1 MEKENNKSE
10 LFGRQKEILLKFLT
24 SDETEMLI
32 VGGYA
37 SGKTTLGA
45 FTTLTFLRQG
55 CFCLMTR
62 ETERE
67 IENTM
72 LGHLFRFAKDE
83 EREYMLKTWNKNA
96 NRIEHPSGG
105 LLFYISLT
113 DINQSGTAGYTKIA
127 GYEFNFALIDEAWKI
142 KEEAY
147 KELITKRLRKP
158 PIQKVLLLTNAD
170 TTPVGHW
177 LHKRFAGKEERIYTT
192 DNPFVDQKVIERNK
206 KEMSQE
212 EFELWIGKGWGQG
225 LKSIYPLSE
234 DNIVEMNKITLEN
247 KVIKWRH
254 DRTFYAG
261 IDWGIENFAFVLGAY
276 DIDEEVLYL
285 IDCWE
290 FHRETIDD
298 IVNTLKTDLQ
308 KKWKINFEKEL
319 YCVGDIEGK
328 RKDWTGRTAYELF
341 LKYKF
346 RVEILDHIPLW
357 DSIQL
362 EQLLLKNKKIKIL
375 KQTDEINMSTDRI
388 MNAYNSAYKIE
399 NNRVIKVNELQHI
412 KDATRYL
419 VWYVFKNRKKGS
431 GGSGTSVYYLY
442 GGGVGSKKRNS

>member
-1 MEKENNKSE
+1 MNNNNNNNNKIE

-45 FTTLTFLRQG
+45 YTTLFFLRQG
-55 CFCLMTR
+55 FFCLMTR

-83 EREYMLKTWNKNA
+83 EREYMLKTWNKNT

-142 KEEAY
+142 KEDAY

-158 PIQKVLLLTNAD
+158 PVQKVLLLTNAD

-192 DNPFVDQKVIERNK
+192 DNPFVDQKFIERNK
-206 KEMSQE
+206 KEMTQE

-225 LKSIYPLSE
+225 LKSSYPLSE
-234 DNIVEMNKITLEN
+234 DNIVEFDAETLRR
-247 KVIKWRH
+247 KVWKWKQ
-254 DRTFYAG
+254 DRSFYLG
-261 IDWGIENFAFVLGAY
+261 IDWGISNFACVLGAY
-276 DIDEEVLYL
+276 DYDDEVMYLLDSWEWENTPIDEIANFLYK
-285 IDCWE
+285 E
-290 FHRETIDD
+290 
-298 IVNTLKTDLQ
+298 LQ
-308 KKWKINFEKEL
+308 RKWGILVEEEL
-319 YCVGDIEGK
+319 YCVGDVAGK
-328 RKDWTGRTAYELF
+328 RKDWTGRTPYEIF
-341 LKYKF
+341 SERRFVIEYFKP
-346 RVEILDHIPLW
+346 VPLAE
-357 DSIQL
+357 SVQK
-362 EQLLLKNKKIKIL
+362 EQYLLRKKKIKIL
-375 KQTDEINMSTDRI
+375 KPTDKIRTDRI
-388 MNAYNSAYKIE
+388 INAYYSAYRIE
-399 NNRVIKVNELQHI
+399 NDKVIKVNELEHI

-419 VWYVFKNRKKGS
+419 VWRFFFYGPSVSGYIPGYIFKK
-431 GGSGTSVYYLY
+431 
-442 GGGVGSKKRNS
+442 

>member
-1 MEKENNKSE
+1 MRRIEDILFKRQLEIRNKFWGTSE
-10 LFGRQKEILLKFLT
+10 RELVV
-24 SDETEMLI
+24 
-32 VGGYA
+32 VGGFG
-37 SGKTTLGA
+37 SGKTSLGA
-45 FTTLTFLRQG
+45 VITLEALRWG
-55 CFCLMTR
+55 LVCLMAR
-62 ETERE
+62 EYETE
-67 IENTM
+67 IINTM
-72 LGHLFRFAKDE
+72 FNYLFKFAEDE
-83 EREYMLKTWNKNA
+83 EREYMIRNWNKNE
-96 NRIEHPSGG
+96 NRIVHPSGG
-105 LLFYISLT
+105 ILFYRSLSE
-113 DINQSGTAGYTKIA
+113 INEGYTKLR
-127 GYEFNFALIDEAWKI
+127 GYEFNVAVIDEAWKI
-142 KEEAY
+142 TEQAY
-147 KELITKRLRKP
+147 DEVLLRMRAK
-158 PIQKVLLLTNAD
+158 PIQKVLLLSNND
-170 TTPVGHW
+170 KITPGHW
-177 LHKRFAGKEERIYTT
+177 IYKRFAGKEERIYTW
-192 DNPFVDQKVIERNK
+192 DNPFLDKKYIEEYK
-206 KEMSQE
+206 KKLSQE
-212 EFELWIGKGWGQG
+212 EFEMWAGKGWGQE
-225 LKSIYPLSE
+225 LKSTYPLSE
-234 DNIVEMNKITLEN
+234 NNIVEMNKITLES

-341 LKYKF
+341 LKHKF

-419 VWYVFKNRKKGS
+419 VWYVFKKRGKK
-431 GGSGTSVYYLY
+431 GTSVYFLY
-442 GGGVGSKKRNS
+442 MGGMGGRNENFRKT